1 MTENFNIV
9 ENKLKGF
16 IKKYQIYKLL
26 KGIFF
31 SIAILILFLITESV
45 IEFFSYLSINTRTF
59 LFYLSL
65 IFLIFVF
72 VYFFI
77 LPTLVLFNLKKGINY
92 KDANNLIK
100 NYFPEIKDKLIN
112 TIELSKNKENKSDL
126 LIASIEQKTL
136 ELKPFNFSL
145 AINFNFIKRNFLY
158 FITSILILLFIY
170 SFAPKILFQGTNRL
184 INHNVYFEKAA
195 PFKFKIKNK
204 NFNIQQGDN
213 FEVDVKIV
221 GKYVPNTVFISI
233 GNNKFK
239 MNRNENGD
247 KNTFNYSIRNIN
259 NSINISFFADNY
271 TSKLFKIKVLPSPV
285 LQNFNVTIIPPSYTG
300 LKKKKY
306 LNVGDFT
313 VPEGTKILWKFDV
326 SNTNEIS
333 FITQTDTNYISN
345 FKSKP
350 FIKTFKK
357 STKYQISLKNNY
369 FNSKQKIEYYIKTIA
384 DEFPIINLKEIED
397 SLKIGAFYFLSNIKD
412 DYGFTKLEF
421 VCNIKDKKDSLQK
434 SIVKEIDINKNNIN
448 QNIFYYFNFAEIEN
462 KFSDYYYEYYLKIYD
477 NDYINGFKAAI
488 SQKNMYKPLSVSDIK
503 QKINNLDEKTKSF
516 LDKSKD
522 LTNEIRNDVE
532 NYKKKEL
539 NKELSEW
546 DKQNFANSLIKK
558 QKKLEDLLN
567 QMSKDNKKRNKFNN
581 QFNKEQNELL
591 EKQKQIQKLLDEIMD
606 KEIRD
611 LMKELK
617 KLQEQFNNKKFENIK
632 KNIDISYKELNKK
645 LERSLELLK
654 RYKIEEN
661 VLHNAED
668 LKKLSEKQ
676 KNISKQKINK
686 TNKEDIK
693 NKEKLLKNELNKIK
707 KNFDKNLNDNKELK
721 KPFSLEKFNKDFNK
735 INKDFNELDSNLTNK
750 PSKKNNKQSKEKQ
763 NEISKELDKMSK
775 QMQKM
780 FGNMQKQTMQTSM
793 EDLRQ
798 IIENLSSFSNEQEE
812 IYKKLKQTFINNPLY
827 PELTKQQNKIK
838 NDFLLIND
846 SLQSLAKQLPQL
858 KSIVL
863 KEVKNI
869 NLNLSQSTEKIEQK
883 LRRGTM
889 RSQRHIINSTNILA
903 LYLDE
908 LKDQLQKQ
916 MSNSGSGKG
925 QKSNKK
931 KMGKMKSA
939 QENFKQMLK
948 QMLEQM
954 KNGKLD
960 PASYNKRIV
969 KMLKEQEIFNKL
981 LGEMQ
986 NGEGIS
992 PEANKKLKEIKRMTD
1007 KNIQDLINKRI
1018 DNNLLERNNKILTRL
1033 LEAENAE
1040 KKRDKEKKRESE
1052 KAKDIKIK
1060 IPDELK
1066 KELDKSLKNSELL
1079 QKNNIKLKN
1088 YYKNLSKEYFININ

>member
-1 MTENFNIV
+1 
-9 ENKLKGF
+9 
-16 IKKYQIYKLL
+16 
-26 KGIFF
+26 
-31 SIAILILFLITESV
+31 
-45 IEFFSYLSINTRTF
+45 
-59 LFYLSL
+59 
-65 IFLIFVF
+65 
-72 VYFFI
+72 
-77 LPTLVLFNLKKGINY
+77 
-92 KDANNLIK
+92 
-100 NYFPEIKDKLIN
+100 
-112 TIELSKNKENKSDL
+112 
-126 LIASIEQKTL
+126 
-136 ELKPFNFSL
+136 
-145 AINFNFIKRNFLY
+145 
-158 FITSILILLFIY
+158 
-170 SFAPKILFQGTNRL
+170 
-184 INHNVYFEKAA
+184 
-195 PFKFKIKNK
+195 
-204 NFNIQQGDN
+204 
-213 FEVDVKIV
+213 
-221 GKYVPNTVFISI
+221 
-233 GNNKFK
+233 
-239 MNRNENGD
+239 
-247 KNTFNYSIRNIN
+247 
-259 NSINISFFADNY
+259 
-271 TSKLFKIKVLPSPV
+271 
-285 LQNFNVTIIPPSYTG
+285 
-300 LKKKKY
+300 
-306 LNVGDFT
+306 
-313 VPEGTKILWKFDV
+313 
-326 SNTNEIS
+326 
-333 FITQTDTNYISN
+333 
-345 FKSKP
+345 
-350 FIKTFKK
+350 
-357 STKYQISLKNNY
+357 
-369 FNSKQKIEYYIKTIA
+369 
-384 DEFPIINLKEIED
+384 
-397 SLKIGAFYFLSNIKD
+397 
-412 DYGFTKLEF
+412 
-421 VCNIKDKKDSLQK
+421 
-434 SIVKEIDINKNNIN
+434 
-448 QNIFYYFNFAEIEN
+448 
-462 KFSDYYYEYYLKIYD
+462 
-477 NDYINGFKAAI
+477 
-488 SQKNMYKPLSVSDIK
+488 
-503 QKINNLDEKTKSF
+503 
-516 LDKSKD
+516 
-522 LTNEIRNDVE
+522 
-532 NYKKKEL
+532 
-539 NKELSEW
+539 
-546 DKQNFANSLIKK
+546 
-558 QKKLEDLLN
+558 
-567 QMSKDNKKRNKFNN
+567 
-581 QFNKEQNELL
+581 
-591 EKQKQIQKLLDEIMD
+591 
-606 KEIRD
+606 
-611 LMKELK
+611 
-617 KLQEQFNNKKFENIK
+617 
-632 KNIDISYKELNKK
+632 
-645 LERSLELLK
+645 
-654 RYKIEEN
+654 
-661 VLHNAED
+661 
-668 LKKLSEKQ
+668 
-676 KNISKQKINK
+676 
-686 TNKEDIK
+686 
-693 NKEKLLKNELNKIK
+693 
-707 KNFDKNLNDNKELK
+707 
-721 KPFSLEKFNKDFNK
+721 
-735 INKDFNELDSNLTNK
+735 
-750 PSKKNNKQSKEKQ
+750 
-763 NEISKELDKMSK
+763 MSK